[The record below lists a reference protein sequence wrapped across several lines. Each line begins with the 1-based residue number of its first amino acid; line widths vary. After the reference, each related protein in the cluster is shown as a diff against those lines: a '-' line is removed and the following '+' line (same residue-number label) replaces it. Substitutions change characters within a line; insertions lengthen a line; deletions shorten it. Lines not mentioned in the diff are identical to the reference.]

1 MVVSSASVASINQL
15 EIDCNDLNDC
25 GEEESEKKLMFLVF

>member
-1 MVVSSASVASINQL
+1 MVVSSALVASVNQL

-25 GEEESEKKLMFLVF
+25 GEAKSEKKLMFLVF